1 MNDYYHEYYD
11 RSGLKNLDL
20 MNEEPPLNRGIS
32 WAIDKNFSDEENNLA
47 DSDY

>member
-1 MNDYYHEYYD
+1 
-11 RSGLKNLDL
+11 

-47 DSDY
+47 DSDYQKRNQIYHLLLTSIYI